1 MCVDTMCTQCYYGS
15 MNKHE
20 IIVAIKQ
27 TLEDIKQNFDGSID
41 IDVRL
46 TNEQNI
52 LFSVRKENGR
62 VQVYRIK
69 VEAL

>member
-1 MCVDTMCTQCYYGS
+1 

-20 IIVAIKQ
+20 LVVAIKQ
-27 TLEDIKQNFDGSID
+27 TLEDIKTNLEGAID

-46 TNEQNI
+46 TNEENI

>member
-1 MCVDTMCTQCYYGS
+1 